1 MLILNSIG
9 FVTVA
14 AFSNNAYAQ
23 EELHQKTLYEIANH
37 TSSHEIPSIPVG
49 KGPSAIGV
57 NLNTN
62 TIYVAN
68 KEDNTVSVI
77 DGKNNSKIGKDIPVG
92 KGPSAIGVNTNTI
105 YVANKDDNTV
115 SVIDINNNKN
125 IGKDIP
131 VGNGPSAISVNWI
144 TNSTYIAERI
154 DNAVSVIDSKSNK
167 VVTRVMFNVEPFNSG
182 HIECD
187 NVKSPSPLLQQ
198 FYLYS
203 GAKCTAKPNPG
214 FEFVSWQE
222 NLNGNSTQL
231 LQLAPAPSILDSIL
245 DLFHMKPDKP
255 EATLNISK
263 FGSFTANFKSL
274 PPPVPPEYIAT
285 LFTVVVTAFVGTW
298 LIPTVIGWRKSR
310 NQGKKLD
317 YYYNEINNLKTN
329 VLEENGKI
337 PEDNLTNINNSRI
350 DIEQQ
355 YTRGKINKEQFD
367 KLSDDLSKK
376 YREMFKNEIDY
387 LNNLPEYNKE
397 NRLSEIKKD
406 IENAYADEKINEMH
420 YKLLKENIS
429 GFEKK

>member
-1 MLILNSIG
+1 LAIDHND
-9 FVTVA
+9 TVA
-14 AFSNNAYAQ
+14 LNHKGLALDNLGNSNNVNAQ
-23 EELHQKTLYEIANH
+23 ELHQETLYEIANH
-37 TSSHEIPSIPVG
+37 TSSNEIPSIPVG
-49 KGPSAIGV
+49 KIPSAIGV
-57 NLNTN
+57 NEFTN
-62 TIYVAN
+62 TIYV
-68 KEDNTVSVI
+68 
-77 DGKNNSKIGKDIPVG
+77 
-92 KGPSAIGVNTNTI
+92 VNTAGGT
-105 YVANKDDNTV
+105 
-115 SVIDINNNKN
+115 
-125 IGKDIP
+125 
-131 VGNGPSAISVNWI
+131 
-144 TNSTYIAERI
+144 
-154 DNAVSVIDSKSNK
+154 VSVIDSKSNK

-429 GFEKK
+429 GFEK